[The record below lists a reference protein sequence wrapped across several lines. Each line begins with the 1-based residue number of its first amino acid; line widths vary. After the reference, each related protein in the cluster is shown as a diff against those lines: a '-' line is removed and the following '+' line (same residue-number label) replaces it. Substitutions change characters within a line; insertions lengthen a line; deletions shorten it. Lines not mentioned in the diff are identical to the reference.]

1 MFIVRSLQ
9 CSKRFPFASED
20 LSLFSRVTKTLRRH
34 LNFRRVVGLYRRRLS
49 RKIFAQCGG
58 IVRYGPFAGMRWLDN
73 PHRGRSEQGGMILGL
88 YEQEVLDNLVG
99 APARFRVFV
108 DVGAA
113 DGYYAVG
120 LLHNGRVDRSVAFE
134 STPECRSAIARLA
147 AENNVSDKI
156 TILGTAS
163 DHFDD
168 MLLTHKINSYET
180 MFLIDIE
187 GAEFK
192 ILTERVF
199 AFLKDS
205 MIVVE
210 THAHIYADPQ
220 AEMERLIKT
229 ASTTHRATTW
239 YPGPRNPWTIKELDD
254 FPEIDR
260 WILCSEGRSEVQ
272 QWLRFDPLQD
282 RSSTI

>member
-1 MFIVRSLQ
+1 L
-9 CSKRFPFASED
+9 
-20 LSLFSRVTKTLRRH
+20 LSLVTKALRRH
-34 LNFRRVVGLYRRRLS
+34 FNLRRIVGLYRRHLS
-49 RKIFAQCGG
+49 RKIFVQCGG
-58 IVRYGPFAGMRWLDN
+58 VVQYGPFAGMHWLDN

-88 YEQEVLDNLVG
+88 YEQEVLENLVR
-99 APARFRVFV
+99 APAHFRVFV

-134 STPECRSAIARLA
+134 SMPECRAAIARLA
-147 AENNVSDKI
+147 AKNNVSDKI
-156 TILGTAS
+156 AILGTVS

-168 MLLTHKINSYET
+168 ILRTHKINSHET

-187 GAEFK
+187 GTEFQ

-199 AFLKDS
+199 AFLKGS
-205 MIVVE
+205 LIVVE
-210 THAHIYADPQ
+210 THAHIYADPN

-229 ASTTHRATTW
+229 ASATHRATTW
-239 YPGPRNPWTIKELDD
+239 FPGPRNPWTLRELDD

-260 WILCSEGRSEVQ
+260 WILCSEGRYEVQ
-272 QWLRFDPLQD
+272 QWIRFDPL
-282 RSSTI
+282 